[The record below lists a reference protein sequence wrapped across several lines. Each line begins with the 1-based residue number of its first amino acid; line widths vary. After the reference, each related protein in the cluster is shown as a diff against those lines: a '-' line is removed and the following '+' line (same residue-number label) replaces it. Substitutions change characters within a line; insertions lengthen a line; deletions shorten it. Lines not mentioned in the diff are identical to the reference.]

1 LLQRGRLCELATNFA
16 LSKRKFGQFVQTVP
30 RHSKSNKEYTLF
42 LMKKI
47 LILALILSCVSP
59 FFAQN
64 SAKLTVSGTISDK
77 ATGETLIGA
86 TVTLLERSQAG
97 ASTNEYGFYSISVAP
112 GQYTLVVRYLG
123 YENFIAK
130 IDLRTE
136 NQKINVALSDGAVLN
151 EVVIKAEKTN
161 ENIEKPLMGVEK
173 LNMAEIKS
181 LPMLLGE
188 RDILKAIQLLPG
200 VKSAGEGNAGFHV
213 RGGGVDQNLI
223 LLDEAPVYN
232 ASHLLGFFST
242 FNADAIKDATLYK
255 GGMPPQYGGRLS
267 SVLDIKMNEGNNQ
280 DYQVSGGIG
289 LISSKLNVEG
299 PIQKGRSSFLV
310 TGRRT
315 YADAFLKLSSD
326 SSINNNKLYFYD
338 LNAKV
343 NYQIN
348 EKNRVFASGYFG
360 QDVLGFGDNFGIDW
374 GNATGT
380 LRWNHLFSDRLFSNT
395 SLIYSNYN
403 YNIKIKSGTNDFKI
417 KSEITDWN
425 LKQDFQWF
433 PNEKN
438 VLKYG
443 LNVIQHT
450 VTPGNVEATEG
461 SSINTQPADPRKGIE
476 SAAYLTHEWKAA
488 PRLSLLY
495 GLRFSMFNVMGGTD
509 FKTYD
514 DEGGVLSVESPGEGE
529 VVKTYLNPEPRFS
542 ASYQLSERKSL
553 KLSYNRNVQN
563 LHLLSNSSS
572 TNPTDSWV
580 LTTKNI
586 KPETSDQVAL
596 GWFQNFGREQ
606 KFEFSAEAYYK
617 NMTNQID
624 YRNGAEIQGNRDVEA
639 DLLSGI
645 GRAYGLELLLKKQS
659 GKFTGW
665 LGYTLSRTERKI
677 DGINNGDWYAA
688 RQDRTHDLSIV
699 GMYQLSKRWNLSAN
713 WVYYTGNA
721 VTFPSG
727 KYEVDGTTTYLYTE
741 RNGYRMPDYHR
752 LDLGATFL
760 AKEMKRFKS
769 EWAFSVYNAYARE
782 NAYTITFRDSE
793 TNPGTT
799 EAVRIALFK
808 IIPSVSWNFKF

>member
-1 LLQRGRLCELATNFA
+1 
-16 LSKRKFGQFVQTVP
+16 
-30 RHSKSNKEYTLF
+30 
-42 LMKKI
+42 M
-47 LILALILSCVSP
+47 LILALILSCASP

-64 SAKLTVSGTISDK
+64 TAKFTVSGTISDK

-86 TVTLLERSQAG
+86 TVTLLERPQVG
-97 ASTNEYGFYSISVAP
+97 ASSNEYGFYSISVAP
-112 GQYTLVVRYLG
+112 GQYTLVVRYIG
-123 YENFIAK
+123 YENFTTK

-136 NQKINVALSDGAVLN
+136 NQKVNVALSDGALLE
-151 EVVIKAEKTN
+151 EVVIKAEKAD

-188 RDILKAIQLLPG
+188 RDVLKAIQLLPG

-213 RGGGVDQNLI
+213 RGGGADQNLI

-280 DYQVSGGIG
+280 DYEVSGGIG
-289 LISSKLNVEG
+289 LISSKLNIEG
-299 PIQKGRSSFLV
+299 PIQKGRSSFLL

-315 YADAFLKLSSD
+315 YADLFLKASSD
-326 SSINNNKLYFYD
+326 SSLSNSSLYFYD
-338 LNAKV
+338 LNAKL

-348 EKNRVFASGYFG
+348 DKNRIFGSGYFG
-360 QDVLGFGDNFGIDW
+360 RDVLGFGETFGIDW

-395 SLIYSNYN
+395 SLIYSNYD
-403 YNIKIKSGTNDFKI
+403 YIIQIKNGSNDFKI
-417 KSEITDWN
+417 KSEIEDWN

-433 PNEKN
+433 PNERN
-438 VLKYG
+438 TFKYG
-443 LNVIQHT
+443 LNVIHHT
-450 VTPGNVEATEG
+450 VTPGNVEATEE
-461 SSINTQPADPRKGIE
+461 SSINTQPADPRMGIE

-488 PRLSLLY
+488 PRLNLLY
-495 GLRFSMFNVMGGTD
+495 GLRVSMFNVLGGTD

-514 DEGGVLSVESPGEGE
+514 TEGNVLTTESPASGT
-529 VVKTYLNPEPRFS
+529 VVKTYVNPEPRFS
-542 ASYQLSERKSL
+542 ASYQLSARKSL

-586 KPETSDQVAL
+586 KPELSDQVAL
-596 GWFQNFGREQ
+596 GWFQNFGNEH
-606 KFEFSAEAYYK
+606 KFEFSAETYYK
-617 NMTNQID
+617 TMTNQID

-639 DLLSGI
+639 DLLYGE
-645 GRAYGLELLLKKQS
+645 GRAYGAEFLLKKQS
-659 GKFTGW
+659 GKLTGW

-677 DGINNGDWYAA
+677 EGINEGNWYAA
-688 RQDRTHDLSIV
+688 KQDRSHDLSVV

-713 WVYYTGNA
+713 WVWYTGNA

-727 KYEVDGTTTYLYTE
+727 KYEVDGATTYLYTE

-760 AKEMKRFKS
+760 AKQTKRFKS
-769 EWAFSVYNAYARE
+769 EWAFSVYNAYNRK

-793 TNPGTT
+793 TSPGTT
-799 EAVRIALFK
+799 EAVKTALFG
-808 IIPSVSWNFKF
+808 IVPSVSWNFKF

>member
-1 LLQRGRLCELATNFA
+1 
-16 LSKRKFGQFVQTVP
+16 
-30 RHSKSNKEYTLF
+30 
-42 LMKKI
+42 MKKI
-47 LILALILSCVSP
+47 SILALIMSCAGSLI
-59 FFAQN
+59 AQN
-64 SAKLTVSGTISDK
+64 NAKFTVSGTIADK
-77 ATGETLIGA
+77 ATGETIIGA
-86 TVTLLERSQAG
+86 TVTLLERVQAG
-97 ASTNEYGFYSISVAP
+97 ASSNEYGFYSISVSP
-112 GQYTLVVRYLG
+112 GEYTLLVRYVG
-123 YENFIAK
+123 YDNFTATV
-130 IDLRTE
+130 DLRSG
-136 NQKINVALSDGAVLN
+136 NQKINVALSDGAILN
-151 EVVIKAEKTN
+151 EVVVKAKKAD

-173 LNMAEIKS
+173 LNMAEIKT

-315 YADAFLKLSSD
+315 YADVFLKLSPD
-326 SSINNNKLYFYD
+326 SSVSNNKLYFYD
-338 LNAKV
+338 LNAKL
-343 NYQIN
+343 NYQIDD
-348 EKNRVFASGYFG
+348 KNRVFASGYFG

-403 YNIKIKSGTNDFKI
+403 YNIKIKSGSNDFKI

-433 PNEKN
+433 PNEKS
-438 VLKYG
+438 VFKYG

-461 SSINTQPADPRKGIE
+461 SSINAQPADPRKGIE

-488 PRLSLLY
+488 PRLALLY

-514 DEGGVLSVESPGEGE
+514 NEGRILSVTSPAGGEI
-529 VVKTYLNPEPRFS
+529 VKTYLNPEPRFS
-542 ASYQLSERKSL
+542 ASYQLSTRKSL

-580 LTTKNI
+580 LTTLNI

-617 NMTNQID
+617 TMTNQID
-624 YRNGAEIQGNRDVEA
+624 YRNGAEVQGNRDVEA
-639 DLLSGI
+639 DLLSGD
-645 GRAYGLELLLKKQS
+645 GRAYGLELLLKKQT

-677 DGINNGDWYAA
+677 DGINNGDWYVA

-713 WVYYTGNA
+713 WVFYTGNA

-752 LDLGATFL
+752 LDIGATFL
-760 AKEMKRFKS
+760 AKETKRFKS
-769 EWAFSVYNAYARE
+769 EWAFSLYNAYARE

-799 EAVRIALFK
+799 EAVRLALFK
-808 IIPSVSWNFKF
+808 IVPSVSWNFKF